1 MTQNPP
7 VYGWEYR
14 GPNTQPDLTTGTRG
28 AYGGNAL
35 IISPTVTNGFIIFDS
50 DYLDNAGTQ
59 GAFGLGPAPTPH
71 VGTLT
76 TDTIDCSNYPNLQLQ
91 LNSFQS
97 FFGQAFVSFSTDAG
111 ITWPDK

>member
-7 VYGWEYR
+7 IYGWEYR
-14 GPNTQPDLTTGTRG
+14 GPNTQPDVTTGTRG

-59 GAFGLGPAPTPH
+59 GAFGLGP
-71 VGTLT
+71 
-76 TDTIDCSNYPNLQLQ
+76 TDTTCWNFN
-91 LNSFQS
+91 N
-97 FFGQAFVSFSTDAG
+97 
-111 ITWPDK
+111 